1 MSDILKPVE
10 RYPEFDLT
18 NRSNDYI
25 GYYAEINNNEFSILK
40 RIFLEEF
47 EVKPTAILKGTLCK
61 GILDMEYVKSMVNC
75 LNKNHNE
82 EVEDMEVTEETS
94 SESTY
99 DNMEEDEID
108 EIPKPLHE
116 GEEFKAII
124 NNLIDDIATDFIKR
138 RLGLGIVIGAN
149 EEGKLQVIGYQSNG
163 TVYHVSPAFD
173 VIRIY
178 GSSFGQSGMH
188 SIGDF
193 FNGMGKKKYNEK
205 MEKEKTLVEE
215 KKPVKKSLI
224 KRFFRMN

>member
-1 MSDILKPVE
+1 MSNILKPVE

-18 NRSNDYI
+18 DRSNDHI
-25 GYYAEINNNEFSILK
+25 GYYAEINDDEFTILK

-47 EVKPTAILKGTLCK
+47 EVKPTAILKGALCK

-82 EVEDMEVTEETS
+82 EVEDVEAIKETS
-94 SESTY
+94 SENTY
-99 DNMEEDEID
+99 DNMEGDEID
-108 EIPKPLHE
+108 EIPKLLQE
-116 GEEFKAII
+116 EEFKAII
-124 NNLIDDIATDFIKR
+124 NNLIDDIATDLIKR
-138 RLGLGIVIGAN
+138 KLGLSLLIGAN

-163 TVYHVSPAFD
+163 TVYHVSNAFD

-188 SIGDF
+188 SIGNF
-193 FNGMGKKKYNEK
+193 FNDGRKKKYNEK

-215 KKPVKKSLI
+215 KKPVKRSLI